1 VHYPVIE
8 DSKHFMQQGVI
19 MKPRL
24 VLIILAVTL
33 LLTAVACVKK
43 EDEAAKAAAAEA
55 EQLQA
60 QIQQQEAK
68 IYELQEQVQAQQA
81 QQRMQEEAAAL
92 QEQQRLKDEI
102 AKQQAELQTM
112 KKQLAQK
119 KAAAAKPAGD
129 QPAADTGGT
138 AAAPPPVTDQPA
150 MAGQPAGA
158 TPITE
163 AAQPAQP
170 VEPPKPKTR
179 TVEIPAGTSLVG
191 LLQGSLSTKTNAG
204 GDSFEMFLAQ
214 PVDLNG
220 AVILPANT
228 RLAGRVLE
236 SAQSG
241 KVRGKA
247 FMSLTVESVEIR
259 GEMVGVQT
267 NSLQFEAEGSTT
279 RDAAVIGGG
288 AGVGAIIGGIAGGK
302 KGAAIGAVIGGGA
315 GTAGVLV
322 TRGKE
327 VEFPPETKFQFQLAQ
342 PVKITEKVK

>member
-1 VHYPVIE
+1 
-8 DSKHFMQQGVI
+8 

-24 VLIILAVTL
+24 VLIILAAAL
-33 LLTAVACVKK
+33 LIAAVGCGKK

-55 EQLQA
+55 EKLQA

-68 IYELQEQVQAQQA
+68 IYELQEQVQAQQT

-92 QEQQRLKDEI
+92 QEQKRLQDEI

-119 KAAAAKPAGD
+119 KAAAAKAAAGE
-129 QPAADTGGT
+129 QPVADAGGT
-138 AAAPPPVTDQPA
+138 GTTAAPPPVTDQPA
-150 MAGQPAGA
+150 TAGQPAGA

-163 AAQPAQP
+163 AAQPVQP

-179 TVEIPAGTSLVG
+179 TVEIPAGTALVG

-220 AVILPANT
+220 EVVLPANT
-228 RLAGRVLE
+228 RLGGRVLE

-241 KVRGKA
+241 KVKGKA

-267 NSLQFEAEGSTT
+267 NTLQFQAEGSTT

-315 GTAGVLV
+315 GTAGVLA

-327 VEFPPETKFQFQLAQ
+327 VEFPPETKFQFNLAQ
-342 PVKITEKVK
+342 PVRITEKVK